1 MPTARDSRA
10 VLFCVRRSD
19 IARLSRENASTACR
33 DNDWLRLTG
42 DDQRTSR
49 AFDGSVAMRRLLVA
63 VMMFGTVVGAQA
75 ADMPDF
81 LRGSLP
87 AGPVN
92 WQGFYVGGQAA
103 VGESDINFTG
113 STQSVAAKLLANTAM
128 EEAASVS
135 SWPVMGKVSVRGTG
149 FGGFAGYNSQ
159 WDSVVVGLE
168 FSYLHGNFGGTQS
181 DSMARQFNDSLGNL
195 DDITYQSSASIAISD
210 MGTFRARAGYAVG
223 SFLPYMFGGV
233 ALGEADIVRSVTIS
247 GTQAGGT
254 LTPLSATVGQYSHL
268 IYGYSGGVGV
278 DMMLVSCLFLRA
290 EWEYIR
296 FTSAV
301 DTDVNTFRVGLGYK
315 F

>member
-1 MPTARDSRA
+1 
-10 VLFCVRRSD
+10 
-19 IARLSRENASTACR
+19 
-33 DNDWLRLTG
+33 
-42 DDQRTSR
+42 
-49 AFDGSVAMRRLLVA
+49 MRRFLLA
-63 VMMFGTVVGAQA
+63 VMMFGTAAGARA

-81 LRGSLP
+81 LRGSLLP
-87 AGPVN
+87 SGPSPTVN

-103 VGESDINFTG
+103 VGESDMNFTG
-113 STQSVAAKLLANTAM
+113 ATQNVVAKLLVDTAA
-128 EEAASVS
+128 ENQGAVS
-135 SWPVMGKVSVRGTG
+135 TWPLGSKVSTRGTG

-168 FSYLHGNFGGTQS
+168 FSYLHGQFGGSQS
-181 DSMARQFNDSLGNL
+181 DSMTRAFNDGLGNL
-195 DDITYQSSASIAISD
+195 DNITNQSSASIAISD

-233 ALGEADIVRSVTIS
+233 ALGQADIVRTATIS
-247 GTQAGGT
+247 GTQNGAPF
-254 LTPLSATVGQYSHL
+254 TPLTATVGQYSHL

-296 FTSAV
+296 FTSAI

>member
-1 MPTARDSRA
+1 
-10 VLFCVRRSD
+10 
-19 IARLSRENASTACR
+19 
-33 DNDWLRLTG
+33 
-42 DDQRTSR
+42 
-49 AFDGSVAMRRLLVA
+49 MRRLLLA
-63 VMMFGTVVGAQA
+63 VVMFGTAAGAQA

-92 WQGFYVGGQAA
+92 WQGFYVGGQGA
-103 VGESDINFTG
+103 VGESDMNFTA
-113 STQSVAAKLLANTAM
+113 STQSIAAKLLADTAIQD
-128 EEAASVS
+128 SGQVS
-135 SWPVMGKVSVRGTG
+135 SWPVGGKVSVRGTG
-149 FGGFAGYNSQ
+149 FGGFVGYNSQ

-168 FSYLHGNFGGTQS
+168 FSYLHGNFGGSQT
-181 DSMARQFNDSLGNL
+181 DSMGRSFTDSLAYL
-195 DDITYQSSASIAISD
+195 DNITYQSTSSIAISD
-210 MGTFRARAGYAVG
+210 MGTFRARAGYAIG

-233 ALGEADIVRSVTIS
+233 ALGQADIVRTVSIAGSQTSTTLIPHDIPVDLS
-247 GTQAGGT
+247 GTAG
-254 LTPLSATVGQYSHL
+254 QFSHL

-278 DMMLVSCLFLRA
+278 DMMLMSCLFLRA

>member
-1 MPTARDSRA
+1 
-10 VLFCVRRSD
+10 
-19 IARLSRENASTACR
+19 
-33 DNDWLRLTG
+33 
-42 DDQRTSR
+42 
-49 AFDGSVAMRRLLVA
+49 MRRLLLA
-63 VMMFGTVVGAQA
+63 VVMFGTAAGAQA

-92 WQGFYVGGQAA
+92 WQGFYVGGQGA
-103 VGESDINFTG
+103 VGESDMNFTA
-113 STQSVAAKLLANTAM
+113 STQSIAAKLLADTAIQD
-128 EEAASVS
+128 SGQVS
-135 SWPVMGKVSVRGTG
+135 SWPVGGKVSVRGTG
-149 FGGFAGYNSQ
+149 FGGFVGYNSQ

-168 FSYLHGNFGGTQS
+168 FSYLHGNFGGSQT
-181 DSMARQFNDSLGNL
+181 DSMGRSFTDSLGYL
-195 DDITYQSSASIAISD
+195 DNITYQSTSSIAISD
-210 MGTFRARAGYAVG
+210 MGTFRARAGYAIG

-233 ALGEADIVRSVTIS
+233 ALGQADIVRTVSIAGSQTSTTLIPHDIPVDLS
-247 GTQAGGT
+247 GTAG
-254 LTPLSATVGQYSHL
+254 QFSHL

-278 DMMLVSCLFLRA
+278 DMMLMSCLFLRA

>member
-1 MPTARDSRA
+1 
-10 VLFCVRRSD
+10 
-19 IARLSRENASTACR
+19 
-33 DNDWLRLTG
+33 
-42 DDQRTSR
+42 
-49 AFDGSVAMRRLLVA
+49 MRRFLLA
-63 VMMFGTVVGAQA
+63 MMMFGTAAGAQA

-81 LRGSLP
+81 LHGSLLP
-87 AGPVN
+87 SGPSPSVN

-103 VGESDINFTG
+103 VGESDMNFTG
-113 STQSVAAKLLANTAM
+113 ATQSVVARLLADTA
-128 EEAASVS
+128 EEQAASVS
-135 SWPVMGKVSVRGTG
+135 TWPLGGKVSTRGTG

-168 FSYLHGNFGGTQS
+168 FSYLHGKFGGSQS
-181 DSMARQFNDSLGNL
+181 DSMTRAFVDGLGSSDVVTN
-195 DDITYQSSASIAISD
+195 QSSASMAISD

-233 ALGEADIVRSVTIS
+233 ALGQADIVRTATIS
-247 GTQAGGT
+247 GTQNGVPF
-254 LTPLSATVGQYSHL
+254 TPLTATVGQFSHL

-278 DMMLVSCLFLRA
+278 DMMLMSCLFLRA

-296 FTSAV
+296 FTSAI

>member
-1 MPTARDSRA
+1 
-10 VLFCVRRSD
+10 
-19 IARLSRENASTACR
+19 
-33 DNDWLRLTG
+33 
-42 DDQRTSR
+42 
-49 AFDGSVAMRRLLVA
+49 MRRFLLA
-63 VMMFGTVVGAQA
+63 AMMFGTAAGAQA

-81 LRGSLP
+81 LHGSLLP
-87 AGPVN
+87 YTPSPTVN

-103 VGESDINFTG
+103 VGESDMNFTG
-113 STQSVAAKLLANTAM
+113 ATQSVVARLLADTA
-128 EEAASVS
+128 EEQAASVS
-135 SWPVMGKVSVRGTG
+135 TWPLGGKVSTRGTG

-159 WDSVVVGLE
+159 WDSVVLGLE

-181 DSMARQFNDSLGNL
+181 DSMSRQFVDGLGST
-195 DDITYQSSASIAISD
+195 DQVTYASSASMAISD

-233 ALGEADIVRSVTIS
+233 ALGQADIVRTATIS
-247 GTQAGGT
+247 GTQNGVPF
-254 LTPLSATVGQYSHL
+254 TPLTATVGQYSHL

-296 FTSAV
+296 FTSAI